1 VLGDARRKAS
11 RLSLRKLIED
21 IRRRRNLDV
30 YLTVIVALVVSVLSF
45 FDVVPADKVSAL
57 VLAVLAI
64 LALTVLATR
73 EAVENPRLARGD
85 PELLDDF
92 PPDLRSRRESS
103 HSLYLIGVS
112 LSRTLESSY
121 GAFKT
126 NLSRGAH
133 IRVLLTD
140 PEADEAAIDAR
151 TLLTRPRT
159 VDMREEIRQSL
170 RLLKQLQDVE
180 NGRLEIRTT
189 RAAHKFGLN
198 YVDVDTSASVM
209 YVQLYGYRI
218 EGESRPL
225 LALQRTHGEWFTC
238 YHEQAEA
245 MWREA
250 EPYGQPAGRSS

>member
-1 VLGDARRKAS
+1 M
-11 RLSLRKLIED
+11 
-21 IRRRRNLDV
+21 
-30 YLTVIVALVVSVLSF
+30 
-45 FDVVPADKVSAL
+45 
-57 VLAVLAI
+57 AI
-64 LALTVLATR
+64 PSCS
-73 EAVENPRLARGD
+73 N
-85 PELLDDF
+85 DF
-92 PPDLRSRRESS
+92 PPDLRTRRESS

-140 PEADEAAIDAR
+140 PDADEAAIDAR

-159 VDMREEIRQSL
+159 ADMREEIRQSL
-170 RLLKQLQDVE
+170 QLLKRLEDVE
-180 NGRLEIRTT
+180 NGVLEIRTT
-189 RAAHKFGLN
+189 RTAHKFGLN
-198 YVDVDTSASVM
+198 YVDVDSSASVM

-225 LALQRTHGEWFTC
+225 LAPQRTHGEWFTC

-250 EPYGQPAGRSS
+250 EPYREAAPGSR